1 MSIERTT
8 LRSVSTRDRV
18 PETSDLHAVL
28 DSLDAQ
34 RIAERTTMT
43 TSADRAARRLRAQ
56 VVDGR
61 LRSGTRLPEE
71 RLAAALGVSRNTL
84 REALTML
91 VAERILVR
99 EPHRGVLVATPSAD
113 DVRDVYAL
121 RLIVEPAA
129 LEHGPALT
137 DSARTALA
145 DAVAAGRAA
154 HDRGDVDGVAD
165 ANQHFH
171 RAVVALADSRRLD
184 DQMDLL
190 LAEMRLFFH
199 QMDDRGFHS
208 PYLAENEAILALLEA
223 GDRAGAADRVRD
235 YLVRARDQLLDGFA
249 ARV

>member
-1 MSIERTT
+1 M
-8 LRSVSTRDRV
+8 STRDRA

-56 VVDGR
+56 VIDGR

-99 EPHRGVLVATPSAD
+99 EPHRGVLVATPTAD

-121 RLIVEPAA
+121 RLLVEPAA
-129 LEHGPALT
+129 LEHGPEL
-137 DSARTALA
+137 SRTSRAALA
-145 DAVAAGRAA
+145 DAVARGRAA
-154 HDRGDVDGVAD
+154 YDRGDVDGVAD

-171 RAVVALADSRRLD
+171 RAVVALAGSSRLD

-199 QMDDRGFHS
+199 RMDDRGFHA

-223 GDRAGAADRVRD
+223 GDRAGAAERVRA
-235 YLVRARDQLLDGFA
+235 YLVQARDQLLEGFA
-249 ARV
+249 AQA

>member
-1 MSIERTT
+1 MSTH
-8 LRSVSTRDRV
+8 DRAAD
-18 PETSDLHAVL
+18 PTDLHAVL

-56 VVDGR
+56 VIDGR

-121 RLIVEPAA
+121 RLLVEPAA

-137 DSARTALA
+137 AAARTTLA
-145 DAVAAGRAA
+145 DAVTAGRAA
-154 HDRGDVDGVAD
+154 YDRGDVDGVAD
-165 ANQHFH
+165 ANQYFH
-171 RAVVALADSRRLD
+171 RAVVALAGSRRLD

-199 QMDDRGFHS
+199 RMDDSGFHG
-208 PYLAENEAILALLEA
+208 PYLEENEAILALLDA
-223 GDRAGAADRVRD
+223 GDRPAAAARVRA
-235 YLVRARDQLLDGFA
+235 YLVRARDQLLEGFA
-249 ARV
+249 ARA